1 MRVAIA
7 PLALYMEWV
16 VYLIPQLPS
25 GGKEMRETHW
35 GNFMPTTAQELK
47 PVTNL
52 QNRHGKGLITGV
64 TACPRVFDSTPA
76 PPGHLGFYSKTSVI
90 NDRVAVSRDRSKTE

>member
-1 MRVAIA
+1 MRVAMRVAIRVAIA
-7 PLALYMEWV
+7 PIVLYMEWV

-47 PVTNL
+47 
-52 QNRHGKGLITGV
+52 TG
-64 TACPRVFDSTPA
+64 DK
-76 PPGHLGFYSKTSVI
+76 L
-90 NDRVAVSRDRSKTE
+90 TE

>member
-1 MRVAIA
+1 MRVAIRVAIA
-7 PLALYMEWV
+7 PIVLYMEWV

-52 QNRHGKGLITGV
+52 QNRHGKGTDHRGHRMSTCI
-64 TACPRVFDSTPA
+64 RFDSGATGPSRLLFE
-76 PPGHLGFYSKTSVI
+76 GLG
-90 NDRVAVSRDRSKTE
+90 N